1 MYELHKLID
10 QIKIDRASYEYDI
23 TQGDDLRK
31 VQENLN
37 NRMISLRQR
46 LVETPDNKNLNFEL
60 AFCEAEIERIN
71 DELDEYS
78 KNNEN
83 KAALIKQHKTIIEY
97 NLRELYSYTD
107 LLERVEVD
115 EKLVKSIKESI
126 DSLDKNLTILE
137 GLQKE

>member
-10 QIKIDRASYEYDI
+10 QIRTDRAKYEYDI
-23 TQGDDLRK
+23 AQGDDLRK

-46 LVETPDNKNLNFEL
+46 LIDTPDNKNLNLEL

-71 DELDEYS
+71 EELDEYT

-83 KAALIKQHKTIIEY
+83 NNALIEQHKTIIEY
-97 NLRELYSYTD
+97 NVRELYSYAD
-107 LLERVEVD
+107 LLEQEEVD

-137 GLQKE
+137 DLQKE

>member
-10 QIKIDRASYEYDI
+10 QIKTDRARYEYDI

-46 LVETPDNKNLNFEL
+46 LIDTPDNKNLNLEL

-71 DELDEYS
+71 EELDEYS

-83 KAALIKQHKTIIEY
+83 NTALIKQHKTIIEY
-97 NLRELYSYTD
+97 NVRELYSYAD
-107 LLERVEVD
+107 LLEREEVD

-126 DSLDKNLTILE
+126 DSLDKNLTIW
-137 GLQKE
+137 GDLQK